1 MSKVRVHNF
10 TVSLDGFGTGDGLT
24 RDAPFGHAGE
34 RLHQWMFATGFWHDM
49 IGGEGGS
56 SGVDDVF
63 ARRFEP
69 GIGAEIMGAG
79 KYGYPGW
86 HEDPDW
92 TGWWGPNP
100 PFHTP
105 VIVLTHHVRPPVEMG
120 GGTVF
125 TFLDAPPAEALDLAR
140 DAADGLDIRI
150 GGGPTVVRDFL
161 AAGLVDVA
169 HVVVVPILL
178 GRGVRLWDGL
188 EDLEAR
194 YDIEAVA
201 SPSGATHLTLTRS

>member
-1 MSKVRVHNF
+1 MSRVRVHNF
-10 TVSLDGFGTGDGLT
+10 TISLDGFGTGDGLT

-125 TFLDAPPAEALDLAR
+125 TFLDAPPDGKLLCDRCETMALALGMPS
-140 DAADGLDIRI
+140 ADSLVGRHVHR
-150 GGGPTVVRDFL
+150 GKVV
-161 AAGLVDVA
+161 
-169 HVVVVPILL
+169 
-178 GRGVRLWDGL
+178 
-188 EDLEAR
+188 
-194 YDIEAVA
+194 AVQTCCVGE
-201 SPSGATHLTLTRS
+201 PS